1 MVIGQDKISYMAL
14 GGNRNPAV
22 LYLPA
27 FDAPAHDYK
36 ADSLRS

>member
-1 MVIGQDKISYMAL
+1 MAL
-14 GGNRNPAV
+14 AGNRNPAV

-27 FDAPAHDYK
+27 FDAPALDYK